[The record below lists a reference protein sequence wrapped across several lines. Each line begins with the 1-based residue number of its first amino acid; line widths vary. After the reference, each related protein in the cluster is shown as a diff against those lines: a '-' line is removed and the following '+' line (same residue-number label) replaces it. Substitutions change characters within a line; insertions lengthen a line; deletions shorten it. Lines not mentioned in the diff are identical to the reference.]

1 MSKRK
6 FIASAILMM
15 AASYGNVY
23 AQEPLTVKLG
33 VLNDLSGIGAELGGK
48 GSIVAARMAA
58 QDFQEQHS
66 DIKVE
71 VIFADHQ
78 NKADIGASTARRWY
92 DQDGVDA
99 IFDVQTS
106 SVALAVNAVTKEKN
120 KVLIA
125 SGAGT
130 ADLTGKACTPNTVH
144 WTYDTWALANAT
156 GSALVK
162 EGGKSWYFITSDY
175 SFGHALEKDASN
187 VVTEGGG
194 KVLGHVMH
202 PFGTTDYSSFIVQ
215 AQASGAQ
222 VIGMATSSGDLVSL
236 IKQSAEFGVAQG
248 GQRLA
253 ALLMFIS
260 DVHALGLETVQGLTL
275 AGPFYWDLNDDTRNW
290 SRRFAEESGGTMP
303 TMVHAG
309 VYAGA
314 MHYLKAV
321 HALKDKQ
328 NGAEVVNKMKEIPT
342 DDPLFGKGEIR
353 IDGRK
358 TLPMYLFQ
366 VKTPAESS
374 GPWDYYKKLVTIPA
388 DEVFRPLA
396 EGDCPLVK

>member
-1 MSKRK
+1 MNKRK
-6 FIASAILMM
+6 FIASTIMM
-15 AASYGNVY
+15 IAASYGCAH

-33 VLNDLSGIGAELGGK
+33 VLNDLSGIGAQLGGK
-48 GSIVAARMAA
+48 GSIIAAKLAA
-58 QDFQEQHS
+58 EDFQKEHP
-66 DIKVE
+66 DVKVE
-71 VIFADHQ
+71 VIFSDHQ
-78 NKADIGASTARRWY
+78 NKADIGAATARRWY

-99 IFDVQTS
+99 ILDVQTS
-106 SVALAVNAVTKEKN
+106 SVALAVNAVTREKN

-162 EGGKSWYFITSDY
+162 EGGKKWYFITSDY
-175 SFGHALEKDASN
+175 SFGHSLEKDTSK
-187 VVTEGGG
+187 VVTAGGG
-194 KVLGHVMH
+194 EVVGRVLH
-202 PFGTTDYSSFIVQ
+202 PFGTTDYSSFILQ
-215 AQASGAQ
+215 AQSSGAQ

-236 IKQSAEFGVAQG
+236 IKQSAEFGVTRG

-260 DVHALGLETVQGLTL
+260 DVHALGLDTVQGLTL
-275 AGPFYWDLNDDTRNW
+275 SGPFYWDLNDDTRKW
-290 SRRFAEESGGTMP
+290 SQRFAEQSGGTMP

-321 HALKDKQ
+321 SALKDKK
-328 NGAEVVNKMKEIPT
+328 NGANVVEKMKQMPT

-353 IDGRK
+353 VDGRK
-358 TLPMYLFQ
+358 THPMYLFQ
-366 VKTPAESS
+366 VKTPSESS
-374 GPWDYYKKLVTIPA
+374 GPWDYYKLLATIPA

>member
-1 MSKRK
+1 MKKRK
-6 FIASAILMM
+6 LIASAIIMM
-15 AASYGNVY
+15 AAAHGSVH
-23 AQEPLTVKLG
+23 AQEPLSVKLG

-48 GSIVAARMAA
+48 GSIVAARLAA
-58 QDFQEQHS
+58 EDFQKAHP
-66 DIKVE
+66 DVKVE

-78 NKADIGASTARRWY
+78 NKADIGAATARRWY

-99 IFDVQTS
+99 ILDVQTS
-106 SVALAVNAVTKEKN
+106 SVALAVNAVTREKN
-120 KVLIA
+120 KVFIG
-125 SGAGT
+125 SGPGT
-130 ADLTGKACTPNTVH
+130 TDLTGKACTPNTVH

-175 SFGHALEKDASN
+175 SFGHSLEKDTAK

-194 KVLGHVMH
+194 KVLGRVLH
-202 PFGTTDYSSFIVQ
+202 PFGTSDYSSYILQ
-215 AQASGAQ
+215 AQSSGAQ
-222 VIGMATSSGDLVSL
+222 IIGMATSSGDLVSL
-236 IKQSAEFGVAQG
+236 VKQSSEFGVAAG

-260 DVHALGLETVQGLTL
+260 DVHALGLDSVQGLTL
-275 AGPFYWDLNDDTRNW
+275 SGPFYWDLNDGTRKW
-290 SRRFAEESGGTMP
+290 SQRFAEQSGGTMP

-321 HALKDKQ
+321 AALKDKQ
-328 NGAEVVNKMKEIPT
+328 NGAGVVEEMKKTPT
-342 DDPLFGKGEIR
+342 DDPLFGQGEIR
-353 IDGRK
+353 ADGRK
-358 TLPMYLFQ
+358 IHPMYLFQ
-366 VKTPAESS
+366 VKTPAEST
-374 GPWDYYKKLVTIPA
+374 GPWDYYKLLATIPA

-396 EGDCPLVK
+396 DGGCPLVK